1 MCTHGYLLAILSL
14 LKRCSPTAME
24 WKDSPR
30 KPSETLTRRPESM
43 THSGFRKTT
52 GQPASGMS
60 LWSQPLCL
68 SGNAEVVHCGVDR
81 ARGKAPVA
89 AASLAKSSLGE
100 TKDTWVRNSKA
111 LPWRLSFGYSGH
123 AKQQLEGALGI
134 WVWPDNSSLLLF
146 FSTIDGGLFSRT
158 EMYSQSLSTVSV
170 SVFFSLSL
178 GLLVF
183 TVY

>member
-1 MCTHGYLLAILSL
+1 M
-14 LKRCSPTAME
+14 M
-24 WKDSPR
+24 
-30 KPSETLTRRPESM
+30 
-43 THSGFRKTT
+43 HSGFRKTA

-68 SGNAEVVHCGVDR
+68 PSNAEVVQCGGDR
-81 ARGKAPVA
+81 AGGKVPVA

-111 LPWRLSFGYSGH
+111 LPRRLSFGYSGH

-134 WVWPDNSSLLLF
+134 WVWPDNSSLLLLF
-146 FSTIDGGLFSRT
+146 FSTIDGGPFSRT